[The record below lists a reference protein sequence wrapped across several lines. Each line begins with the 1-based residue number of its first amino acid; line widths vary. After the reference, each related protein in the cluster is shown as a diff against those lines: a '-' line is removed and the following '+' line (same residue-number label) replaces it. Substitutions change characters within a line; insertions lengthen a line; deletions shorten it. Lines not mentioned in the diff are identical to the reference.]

1 MLDEAIGN
9 FKDLDFDDIDFSS
22 SFWSWSYA
30 QEDGIKCAE
39 IVYCDYDGNVTR
51 YPMPTFLGDIIER
64 IKEGSV
70 NRLKEELLELD
81 DSRKLL
87 LTCTYKTYGN

>member
-1 MLDEAIGN
+1 
-9 FKDLDFDDIDFSS
+9 
-22 SFWSWSYA
+22 
-30 QEDGIKCAE
+30 
-39 IVYCDYDGNVTR
+39 
-51 YPMPTFLGDIIER
+51 MPTFLVDIIER